1 MTTRVVEKTDVIIV
15 GGGMVGL
22 SLAAGLIKNKLRVIV
37 VEATTI
43 AGDFSF
49 PIQIRVSAISLAS
62 ENWLKSLGAWQQI
75 PPQRLS
81 AYRKMKIWQQEPL
94 ENDEHFFEFNATDLA
109 QPDLG
114 HIIENQVIVT
124 ALKKSLCEKNNESA
138 DFKLLENAQAKSLWI
153 DSDQVELILKNGCKI
168 QSQLIVAAD
177 GARSWVR
184 DQLNIPL
191 TRNPYIQK
199 AIVAL
204 IESEKNHQKTA
215 WQKFLS
221 TGPVAFLPM
230 KQKNLHS
237 IVWTVPDELGD
248 TLINE
253 PEARFLEQLNNSV
266 NYNFGHLKLASE
278 RVAFPLMATHARSY
292 VRHRTA
298 LVGDAAHSIHPLAGQ
313 GVNLG
318 FADAQ
323 ALVTILSKAK
333 THEKDPG
340 TLSLLREYERK
351 RCLDNHLTQDAMS
364 VINKVFL
371 NQHQIMVMARR
382 YGMGLL
388 NNSTYIKKQLMQQAM
403 GLSHK

>member
-1 MTTRVVEKTDVIIV
+1 MTTKAVEKTDVIIV

-22 SLAAGLIKNKLRVIV
+22 SLAAGLIQHQYRVTVI
-37 VEATTI
+37 EASKI
-43 AGDFSF
+43 SDDFSF
-49 PIQIRVSAISLAS
+49 PVQSRVSAISRAS

-75 PPQRLS
+75 PEQRSS
-81 AYRKMKIWQQEPL
+81 AYRQMKVWQQEPH
-94 ENDEHFFEFNATDLA
+94 EKDEYFLEFNATDLA

-124 ALKKSLCEKNNESA
+124 ALKKTLCKKNNESTQ
-138 DFKLLENAQAKSLWI
+138 FKLLENTQAESLLI
-153 DSDQVELILKNGCKI
+153 DSDQVELILKDGCKI
-168 QSQLIVAAD
+168 QGQLIVAAD

-184 DQLNIPL
+184 QQLNIPVS
-191 TRNPYIQK
+191 RNPYTQK

-221 TGPVAFLPM
+221 SGPVAFLPM

-237 IVWTVPDELGD
+237 IVWTVPDDLAD

-253 PEARFLEQLNNSV
+253 SEARFLEQLNNSI
-266 NYNFGHLKLASE
+266 NHKFGRLKLASE
-278 RVAFPLMATHARSY
+278 RAAFPLVAAHARSY
-292 VRHRTA
+292 VRHRTV

-318 FADAQ
+318 FADAE
-323 ALVTILSKAK
+323 ALAKLLSKAK
-333 THEKDPG
+333 TYQKDVG
-340 TLSLLREYERK
+340 IHLLLREYERK
-351 RCLDNHLTQDAMS
+351 RRLDNHLTQGTMS

-371 NQHQIMVMARR
+371 NEHQSLVMARR
-382 YGMGLL
+382 YGMELV
-388 NNSTYIKKQLMQQAM
+388 NKSTYIKKQLMHQAL
-403 GLSHK
+403 GLRNK